1 MKYAK
6 LPVEKP
12 VRPAPNPLT
21 RLASAFLLLSLL
33 FLCACSPKLEY
44 AAAITSKIKTGH
56 SYEGERAELVLL
68 LRNRGKREW
77 TSQGPY
83 PCFLSYHLLDR
94 NGETL
99 RFDNPRTP
107 LPEAVRPGDAIE
119 IGVRVKAPLE
129 EGSYH
134 LEFDLVREGLAWF
147 KDYGSKTLVIP
158 LRVVRRTWPEDE
170 EPLGLASGKSTRFW
184 SNVPELETLRK
195 LIRLTLAHNETEFP
209 GKTGKISAFTA
220 GEGYPQVWLRDAATI
235 LPASRYYYPQT
246 FLSSWLEEHLAF
258 QKEDGSLED
267 WIDSQGRS
275 DKNTVETDQ
284 EASAIQAAYQIFLLR
299 GPDWLKKEIS
309 GEAIVDRLE
318 KALLFVFDNRFDR
331 KFGLVTGAHTADW
344 GDVGIVYPDQ
354 RAIYVDENTHWTV
367 DIYDQS
373 MCYQACLELARMLAA
388 LGEKEKA
395 SAWEARAESLKKNTD
410 RWLWQEDKGF
420 YRVHLHLDSL
430 KHDFDEDD
438 MFAMGGNTQAILSG
452 LAGSEKAARIIAQAL
467 ERQKQHNV
475 STISGSLFPP
485 YPAGFFKHPVMDEPY
500 EYQNGGQWDWFGGR
514 LVYAMFENGFSRLA
528 KEKLVEII
536 RKNIAN
542 GGLYEWDSRDGAGRG
557 SDYYSGSAGSLAK
570 ALFEGTFG
578 FGFEGRSLILSP
590 RLGEEEA
597 LIRFY
602 LPAADIFIA
611 YDYRLNPAQRKIT
624 FRCHSDFPHPGQIRL
639 LIPWDFFGI
648 KDRKHGKK
656 NLEVRR
662 DGQRIPLEWLSLNED
677 DYIVIE
683 IGGSLPIH
691 LMITRIPI
699 S

>member
-1 MKYAK
+1 MLMKYAR

-12 VRPAPNPLT
+12 VRPAPNPLA

-33 FLCACSPKLEY
+33 FLCACSPRLEY
-44 AAAITSKIKTGH
+44 AAGITSRIKTIQ
-56 SYEGERAELVLL
+56 SYEGEAAEVI
-68 LRNRGKREW
+68 LRVKNVGKKEW
-77 TSQGPY
+77 ASKGPT
-83 PCFLSYHLLDR
+83 PFFLSFHLLDK
-94 NGETL
+94 NGKTL

-107 LPEAVRPGDAIE
+107 LPHAVRPGDSIK
-119 IGVRVKAPLE
+119 IGVKVKAPLE
-129 EGSYH
+129 EGSYR

-147 KDYGSKTLVIP
+147 KDYGSKTLIIP
-158 LRVVRRTWPEDE
+158 LRVALRIWPEDE
-170 EPLGLASGKSTRFW
+170 EPLGLGSGKFTAFRS
-184 SNVPELETLRK
+184 SVPELETLRK
-195 LIRLTLAHNETEFP
+195 LIRLTLTHNETGFP
-209 GKTGKISAFTA
+209 GKTGKVSAFTA
-220 GEGYPQVWLRDAATI
+220 GGGYPQVWLRDAATI
-235 LPASRYYYPQT
+235 LPASRYYYPQA

-258 QKEDGSLED
+258 QKEDGALED

-284 EASAIQAAYQIFLLR
+284 EASAIHAAYQIFLLR

-373 MCYQACLELARMLAA
+373 MCYQACLELARMLTA
-388 LGEKEKA
+388 LGEKENA
-395 SAWEARAESLKKNTD
+395 SAWEARAESLKESTD

-452 LAGSEKAARIIAQAL
+452 LAGGEKAARIIAQAL
-467 ERQKQHNV
+467 KRQKQYNV
-475 STISGSLFPP
+475 STISGSLLPP

-528 KEKLVEII
+528 KEKLAEIL
-536 RKNIAN
+536 RKNMAN

-557 SDYYSGSAGSLAK
+557 SDYYAGSAGSLAK

-578 FGFEGRSLILSP
+578 LGFEGKSLILSP
-590 RLGEEEA
+590 RLGEDEA
-597 LIRFY
+597 LVRFY
-602 LPAADIFIA
+602 LPAADIFIV
-611 YDYRLNPAQRKIT
+611 YDYRLDPAQRKIT
-624 FRCHSDFPHPGQIRL
+624 FRCHSNFPYPGQVRI
-639 LIPWDFFGI
+639 LIPWEFFGV
-648 KDRKHGKK
+648 KDRAEGRQK
-656 NLEVRR
+656 LTVRSN
-662 DGQRIPLEWLSLNED
+662 GQPIPPEWLSLNQD
-677 DYIVIE
+677 DYIMAASDFRNHTLE
-683 IGGSLPIH
+683 LYK
-691 LMITRIPI
+691 
-699 S
+699 